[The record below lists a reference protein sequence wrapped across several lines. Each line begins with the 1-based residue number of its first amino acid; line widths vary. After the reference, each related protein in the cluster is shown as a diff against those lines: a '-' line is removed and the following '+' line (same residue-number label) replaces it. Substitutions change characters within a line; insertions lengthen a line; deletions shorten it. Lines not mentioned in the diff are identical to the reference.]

1 MDELS
6 KEYVLSFFSR
16 TLRIYGDRP
25 EALRWTPEGQRLR
38 FRCLLDIAGD
48 INGKKILDFGCGKG
62 DFYHFLRDRGTE
74 VEYHGYDI
82 NENLI
87 ALARKKFPE
96 CDFRVFDIDRDVLSE
111 DFDYIFLCGVFN
123 LKVQGLDDT
132 VKTVLQNLFRRC
144 RIAMAYNALSA
155 HRQGKDYELYYQ
167 IPEELFRFAVTHLS
181 PYLAL
186 RHDRIPYDFT
196 LFIYRD
202 PNVFQG

>member
-6 KEYVLSFFSR
+6 KEYVLSFFTR

-25 EALRWTPEGQRLR
+25 EALRWTPEGQKLR
-38 FRCLLDIAGD
+38 FCCLLDIGD
-48 INGKKILDFGCGKG
+48 INRKKILDFGCGKG
-62 DFYHFLRDRGTE
+62 DFYHFLRERGIT

-82 NENLI
+82 NANLI

-96 CDFRVFDIDRDVLSE
+96 CDFRVFDIDRYVLSE

-123 LKVQGLDDT
+123 LKVQGLDDA

-144 RIAMAYNALSA
+144 RIAMAFNALSA
-155 HRQGKDYELYYQ
+155 HKPGKDFELYYQ
-167 IPEELFRFAVTHLS
+167 FPEELFRFAVTHLS

-196 LFIYRD
+196 LFIYRA
-202 PNVFQG
+202 PNAFQG